1 MIRCI
6 ISYLFKQKIKEEIHE
21 IRVIIESTETILN
34 NLLNFLSDTLPTQD
48 PTTDH
53 EQCKVERKQKYD
65 KKEAELLTLMSKK
78 AEKVNSV
85 RRNSFA
91 FTN

>member
-1 MIRCI
+1 M
-6 ISYLFKQKIKEEIHE
+6 
-21 IRVIIESTETILN
+21 
-34 NLLNFLSDTLPTQD
+34 SDTLPTQD
-48 PTTDH
+48 PSTDH